1 MLPHPSRVT
10 KPPPTGNAAATGRG
24 THSGH
29 QSGFP
34 DGNGEPQR
42 GSTRGDR
49 TGHNPEPWAK
59 QGSNL
64 RLPRCKRGALPLSYS
79 PL

>member
-1 MLPHPSRVT
+1 MMSHPSSVT
-10 KPPPTGNAAATGRG
+10 KPPPTGDAAATGRG
-24 THSGH
+24 THPGHRSGAPH
-29 QSGFP
+29 GSRKAQL
-34 DGNGEPQR
+34 
-42 GSTRGDR
+42 GSTPGDR
-49 TGHNPEPWAK
+49 TGHNSEPWAK